1 MRPDQ
6 FKLDTGCSTYPIVE
20 IEPIK
25 NLEKTPVPTPKVIK
39 KEKLKNVEVP
49 VLQQVPQNIE
59 ANLEPA
65 KPAKKPNCP
74 KGSRRNKITG
84 LCVDKD
90 GNFVVNPKDNVQN
103 APKTKK
109 KRCPNGSNRKI
120 KNCMKIE
127 PNIDNNK
134 KDDKSIFNLF

>member
-1 MRPDQ
+1 MINNDQ

-25 NLEKTPVPTPKVIK
+25 NLEKTPVPTKVIK

-109 KRCPNGSNRKI
+109 KRCPNGQRRN
-120 KNCMKIE
+120 KNTGECEQK
-127 PNIDNNK
+127 
-134 KDDKSIFNLF
+134 